1 MRQKDV
7 YLKEPMIIID
17 VAENELHDVQE
28 TKKEEGGKPVEEI
41 S

>member
-28 TKKEEGGKPVEEI
+28 VKKEEGEKPVEEI